1 MKAVKSSERP
11 KAVDTMVNVVELV
24 LPFRVGEK
32 QPTLGDMA
40 RLVGQAS
47 RLFRFQDIDERIS
60 VENAVT
66 VALARKRNLV
76 S

>member
-1 MKAVKSSERP
+1 LAKLLKFRRKRRIS
-11 KAVDTMVNVVELV
+11 VVIPE
-24 LPFRVGEK
+24 
-32 QPTLGDMA
+32 GDMA

-66 VALARKRNLV
+66 VALARKRNLG